1 MFERDWFRDVY
12 GNYQITFEYVEPDNN
27 KTYQFRK
34 YIHSEK
40 LKSLGGCWALC
51 CVTDNQIK
59 FYRSEYLR
67 DRAYSKFT
75 VEGGIDFTAEQE
87 QFENA
92 KANSKRYYKRE
103 IEIDREKLTES
114 EFKLLRE
121 LIKKGQRD

>member
-59 FYRSEYLR
+59 FYRNEYLR

-75 VEGGIDFTAEQE
+75 VEGGVDFTAEQE
-87 QFENA
+87 QFETE

-121 LIKKGQRD
+121 LIKKWQRD